1 MRCNGGKF
9 YGEEP
14 KMRKPNRT
22 TVFII
27 LICVLLVAVNIS
39 LGFMLIKQSS
49 SSMRD
54 QIESRM
60 LDISNTAAAML
71 DGDVL
76 GALEAGDEYTEG
88 YRSALKILKCYQD
101 NIDLA
106 YIYGVRAT
114 DDGRFTFTI
123 DPSDDP
129 GEFGEEIKYTDA
141 LYQASLGVP
150 SVDKVPYE
158 DRWGKFYSAYSPV
171 FDSSGKVSGI
181 IGVDFSASWYDD
193 QISEQM
199 RTTFL
204 VTGISILVI
213 ALIVTLFGTRFRKL
227 FRNLINEMNAVSDGI
242 ETLVNEMS
250 PGAAAAKQKKDVIDA
265 PPSYSATELGD
276 RLHSLEEQL
285 GEQINLV
292 RSLAYVDGLTG
303 LENRTAYEDHVK
315 RLDDEIACKTAKFA
329 VIVFDLNELKEIND
343 KNGHDAG
350 DRALLKVAVSLIK
363 AFPEG
368 AIYRTGGDEF
378 AVIIEGDCSGV
389 AERLERVDRALA
401 EDESIASAKGYSVF
415 DAGTDMY
422 YREVYKRAD
431 NAMYDDKKAYYI
443 SKGADRRQRT
453 DEQN

>member
-1 MRCNGGKF
+1 
-9 YGEEP
+9 
-14 KMRKPNRT
+14 MRKPNRT

-27 LICVLLVAVNIS
+27 LICVLLVVVNIS
-39 LGFMLIKQSS
+39 LGFVLIRQSS
-49 SSMRD
+49 ASMRD

-76 GALEAGDEYTEG
+76 GALEADDENTEG
-88 YRSALKILKCYQD
+88 YRNSLKILKCYQD

-114 DDGRFTFTI
+114 DDGRFTFMI

-129 GEFGEEIKYTDA
+129 GEFGEEIEYTDA
-141 LYQASLGVP
+141 LYQASLGVA

-171 FDSSGKVSGI
+171 FDSNGKVSGI
-181 IGVDFSASWYDD
+181 VAVDFSASWYDD
-193 QISEQM
+193 QIAEQM

-213 ALIVTLFGTRFRKL
+213 ALIVALFGTRFRKL
-227 FRNLINEMNAVSDGI
+227 FRNLLNEVNVVSDGI

-250 PGAAAAKQKKDVIDA
+250 PGAAAAKRKKDA
-265 PPSYSATELGD
+265 GATPTNYSATELGI
-276 RLHSLEEQL
+276 RLHSLEDQL

-315 RLDDEIACKTAKFA
+315 RLDDEIADGTAKFA
-329 VIVFDLNELKEIND
+329 VIVYDLNELKEIND

-350 DRALLKVAVSLIK
+350 DRALLKIAVSLIK
-363 AFPEG
+363 AFPEA

-378 AVIIEGDCSGV
+378 AVIIEGDCQDIS
-389 AERLERVDRALA
+389 ERLERVDKALA
-401 EDESIASAKGYSVF
+401 EGEPIASAKGFSVF

-431 NAMYDDKKAYYI
+431 NAMYDDKKAFYI

-453 DEQN
+453 GKNN